1 MILVD
6 SLQILENEAV
16 RSAIIN
22 ARGYGML
29 IGICIMA
36 LLMSATIIRL
46 NEVSKNELKKVEMSK
61 YVQLKSQKNL
71 IELIDICN
79 KCIKGDIRIA
89 KPTAELFGEFPGYD
103 EERKAGELKHFPEI
117 SKQYEEIIQDRIAVT
132 KTLDGI
138 IEDDMKDI
146 LSNLAALEE
155 KYPEET
161 TKYNKEYKN
170 YMANR
175 QNQNNG

>member
-1 MILVD
+1 MILAD

-16 RSAIIN
+16 QSAIIN
-22 ARGYGML
+22 ARGYGIL
-29 IGICIMA
+29 IGMAIIAIIMFA
-36 LLMSATIIRL
+36 AIFILT
-46 NEVSKNELKKVEMSK
+46 EVSKNELKKVEMSK
-61 YVQLKSQKNL
+61 YVRLKSEKNL

-103 EERKAGELKHFPEI
+103 EERKAKELEQFPEI

-132 KTLDGI
+132 KMIDGM
-138 IEDDMKDI
+138 IEGDMKNI
-146 LSNLAALEE
+146 LSNIAALEQ

-161 TKYNKEYKN
+161 ARCNKAHDEYLTNK
-170 YMANR
+170 MK
-175 QNQNNG
+175 NNG